1 VNRRIVKTMSRKT
14 TRQPRSQKQP
24 KFNSVEEY
32 LATLDATKKGTLRSV
47 IDLILTQFPQLE
59 SKISWNVPT
68 IHRNGKYV
76 VGIAAYKHH
85 LTFSPWSPR
94 VIEDFKVRLGKF
106 VLFKNCFQIPV
117 DWKID
122 RELVKDLVRARLA
135 ELD

>member
-1 VNRRIVKTMSRKT
+1 MNRGDHKTIRK
-14 TRQPRSQKQP
+14 PRSRRRP
-24 KFNSVEEY
+24 KFNSVEGY
-32 LATLDATKKGTLRSV
+32 LASLDDPTKERTLRSV
-47 IDLILTQFPQLE
+47 IDLILTQFPELE

-76 VGIAAYKHH
+76 VGVCACKHD

-106 VLFKNCFQIPV
+106 VVFKNCFQIPV

-122 RELVKDLVRARLA
+122 RKLVKDLVRARLA

>member
-1 VNRRIVKTMSRKT
+1 M
-14 TRQPRSQKQP
+14 RQPRSGRRP
-24 KFNSVEEY
+24 KFNSVEDY
-32 LATLDATKKGTLRSV
+32 LASLDPTKQTTLRSV
-47 IDLILTQFPQLE
+47 IDVILTKFPELH

-76 VGIAAYKHH
+76 VGICAYKNH

-106 VLFKNCFQIPV
+106 VVFKNCFQIPV

-122 RELVKDLVRARLA
+122 RKLLKDLVRARLA

>member
-1 VNRRIVKTMSRKT
+1 MKKQPTKGSRKERT
-14 TRQPRSQKQP
+14 SAR
-24 KFNSVEEY
+24 FDSVEKY
-32 LATLDATKKGTLRSV
+32 LASLDPTKERTLRSL
-47 IDLILTQFPQLE
+47 IDLILTEFPDLK

-76 VGIAAYKHH
+76 VGICAYKNH
-85 LTFSPWSPR
+85 LTFSAWSPR
-94 VIEDFKVRLGKF
+94 VIQDFKMRLEKF
-106 VLFKNCFQIPV
+106 VVRKNCFQISV

>member
-1 VNRRIVKTMSRKT
+1 LNHRGDRKT
-14 TRQPRSQKQP
+14 THQPRSRRRP
-24 KFNSVEEY
+24 RFSSVEEY
-32 LATLDATKKGTLRSV
+32 LASLEDPTKEKTLRSV
-47 IDLILTQFPQLE
+47 IDLILTQFPELE

-76 VGIAAYKHH
+76 VGVCAYKHH
-85 LTFSPWSPR
+85 LTFAPWSSR

-106 VLFKNCFQIPV
+106 VLFKTCFQIPV
-117 DWKID
+117 DWEID

>member
-1 VNRRIVKTMSRKT
+1 MQRANRKT
-14 TRQPRSQKQP
+14 TRQPRPQRRPRFS
-24 KFNSVEEY
+24 SVEDY
-32 LATLDATKKGTLRSV
+32 LASLDDPAKQKTLKSV
-47 IDLILTQFPQLE
+47 IDLILTQFSELE

-76 VGIAAYKHH
+76 AGICAYKHH

-94 VIEDFKVRLGKF
+94 VIADFKARLAKF

-117 DWKID
+117 DWEID

>member
-1 VNRRIVKTMSRKT
+1 MDRKTNRQPSSRKRPT
-14 TRQPRSQKQP
+14 FK
-24 KFNSVEEY
+24 SVEDY
-32 LATLDATKKGTLRSV
+32 LDSLNDPTKADTIRSV
-47 IDLILTQFPQLE
+47 VDFILSEFPQLE

-76 VGIAAYKHH
+76 AGIAAYKNH

-94 VIEDFKVRLGKF
+94 VIKDFKARLGRF
-106 VLFKNCFQIPV
+106 VLFKTCFQIPV

>member
-1 VNRRIVKTMSRKT
+1 MK
-14 TRQPRSQKQP
+14 SQ

-32 LATLDATKKGTLRSV
+32 LASQDPAKETTLRSV
-47 IDLILTQFPQLE
+47 IDLILTEFPELE

-76 VGIAAYKHH
+76 AGVCAYKHH

-94 VIEDFKVRLGKF
+94 VIEEFKGPSRTGGRLGRF
-106 VLFKNCFQIPV
+106 VVKKNCFQIPV
-117 DWKID
+117 DWEID
-122 RELVKDLVRARLA
+122 RKLIKDLVRARLA